1 MIIYRTNHPARKR
14 KYIMENVQRT
24 GPQPATANMAFHSV
38 PLAILGIAHLVC
50 LAAIAMAIS

>member
-1 MIIYRTNHPARKR
+1 
-14 KYIMENVQRT
+14 MENVQRT
-24 GPQPATANMAFHSV
+24 GPQPATASMAFHSV